1 MQGGVRKRG
10 NKWYYYFDIGTIDG
24 KRKKIE
30 RVVGESKPEA
40 EKALRDAISKY
51 ERGYIEPENMTV
63 NEYFTDWV
71 NDFIKENR
79 KINTYNR
86 YKSIIKNSVT
96 PNIGGLKLK
105 KLKPI
110 HIEKLLSEEKKKG
123 LSGTTLQNIYI
134 VINSAINRAVKLQ
147 LLFDNPCRFVDR
159 PKREKFIPD
168 TLTVDEFFSVLDSLN
183 IKKYNDY
190 IFSLALQIELETGL
204 RRGELAGLEWAN
216 ITFRNSI
223 ITIENNLIYS
233 HGKVYL
239 ETPKTEESKREL
251 YISDGLKD
259 ILKAHKKIQN
269 ENRLEYGPHYR
280 KNVFDERECDFVL
293 TWENGSYVHPD
304 YYTKKFSRI
313 LKKLGF
319 DKKVR
324 FHDLRHTNASY
335 LLDLGVDFK
344 TIQARLGHADIN
356 TTMNIYSHV
365 NLKMQK
371 SAVEKLNK
379 MLSGG
384 KPVAK

>member
-1 MQGGVRKRG
+1 MQGGVRRRG
-10 NKWYYYFDIGTIDG
+10 KKWYYYFDVGTIDG
-24 KRKKIE
+24 IRKKIE

-40 EKALRDAISKY
+40 EKALRDAIAKY

-71 NDFIKENR
+71 DDFIKENR

-86 YKSIIKNSVT
+86 YKSIIKNSIT

-134 VINSAINRAVKLQ
+134 VINSALNRAVKLQ

-183 IKKYNDY
+183 VEKYNDY

-239 ETPKTEESKREL
+239 ETPKTEESKREI
-251 YISDGLKD
+251 YISDDLKD
-259 ILKAHKKIQN
+259 LLKAHKKIQN
-269 ENRLEYGPHYR
+269 ENRLEYGPHYI
-280 KNVFDERECDFVL
+280 KNVFNERQCDFVM

-304 YYTKKFSRI
+304 YYTKKFNRI
-313 LKKLGF
+313 LKKLEF
-319 DKKVR
+319 EKRVR

-371 SAVEKLNK
+371 AAVEKLNK
-379 MLSGG
+379 KLSGG